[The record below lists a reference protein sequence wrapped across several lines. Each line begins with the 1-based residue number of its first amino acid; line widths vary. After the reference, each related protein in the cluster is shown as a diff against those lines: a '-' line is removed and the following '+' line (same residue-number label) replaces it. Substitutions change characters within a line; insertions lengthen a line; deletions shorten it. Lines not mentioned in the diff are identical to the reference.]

1 MYEKT
6 NMLNTADK
14 DLICEFVYMSM
25 GRVINK
31 TVTSWDRPV
40 PQGVS
45 VFTAHPESG
54 TFEYMFTK
62 DDKYPVVK
70 DEMDVVMSFLDSY
83 GNVKAGGLVFY
94 LNSCMLPVASK
105 HKQYSY

>member
-6 NMLNTADK
+6 NMLNVADK
-14 DLICEFVYMSM
+14 DLICEFVFASM
-25 GRVINK
+25 GRVLNRS
-31 TVTSWDRPV
+31 VTAWNRPV

-45 VFTAHPESG
+45 VYTAHPETG

-62 DDKYPVVK
+62 DEKYPVVK
-70 DEMDVVMSFLDSY
+70 DDAEEVMRCLRTY
-83 GNVKAGGLVFY
+83 GNIEAGGIVLY
-94 LNSCMLPVASK
+94 LNSCMLPIASK

>member
-6 NMLNTADK
+6 NMLNVADN
-14 DLICEFVYMSM
+14 DLICEFVFASM
-25 GRVINK
+25 GRVLNRN
-31 TVTSWDRPV
+31 VTAWDRPV

-45 VFTAHPESG
+45 VYTAHPESG

-62 DDKYPVVK
+62 DEKYPVVK
-70 DEMDVVMSFLDSY
+70 DDAEEVMRCLRAY
-83 GNVKAGGLVFY
+83 GNIEAGGIVLY
-94 LNSCMLPVASK
+94 LNSCMLPIASK

>member
-6 NMLNTADK
+6 NMLNVADK
-14 DLICEFVYMSM
+14 DLICEFVYASM
-25 GRVINK
+25 GRVLNK
-31 TVTSWDRPV
+31 SVIAWNRPV

-45 VFTAHPESG
+45 VYTAHPETG

-62 DDKYPVVK
+62 DEKYHVVK
-70 DEMDVVMSFLDSY
+70 DDVEEVMRCLNYY
-83 GNVKAGGLVFY
+83 GNIEAGGIVFY
-94 LNSCMLPVASK
+94 LNSCMLPIASK

>member
-1 MYEKT
+1 MYKKS
-6 NMLNTADK
+6 NMLNVADK
-14 DLICEFVYMSM
+14 DLICEFVFASM

-45 VFTAHPESG
+45 VFIAHPESG

-83 GNVKAGGLVFY
+83 GNVKAGGLVYY

-105 HKQYSY
+105 HRQYSY

>member
-1 MYEKT
+1 MYKKT
-6 NMLNTADK
+6 DLLNTADK

-25 GRVINK
+25 GRVLNK
-31 TVTSWDRPV
+31 TVTCWDKSV
-40 PQGVS
+40 PQGIS

-105 HKQYSY
+105 HRQYSY

>member
-6 NMLNTADK
+6 NMLNVADK
-14 DLICEFVYMSM
+14 DLICEFVFASM
-25 GRVINK
+25 GRVLNRSA
-31 TVTSWDRPV
+31 TAWNRPV

-45 VFTAHPESG
+45 VYTAHPETG

-62 DDKYPVVK
+62 DEKYPVVK
-70 DEMDVVMSFLDSY
+70 DDAEEVMRCLRTY
-83 GNVKAGGLVFY
+83 GNIEAGGIVLY
-94 LNSCMLPVASK
+94 LNSCMLPIASK

>member
-6 NMLNTADK
+6 NMLNVADK
-14 DLICEFVYMSM
+14 DLICEFVFASM
-25 GRVINK
+25 GRVLNK
-31 TVTSWDRPV
+31 NVTAWNRPV

-45 VFTAHPESG
+45 VYTAHPGSG

-62 DDKYPVVK
+62 DEKYPVVK
-70 DEMDVVMSFLDSY
+70 DDAEEVMRCLRAY
-83 GNVKAGGLVFY
+83 GNIEAGGIVLY
-94 LNSCMLPVASK
+94 LNSCMLPIASK

>member
-6 NMLNTADK
+6 NMLNIADK

-25 GRVINK
+25 GRVLNK
-31 TVTSWDRPV
+31 TVTRWDRPV

-45 VFTAHPESG
+45 VFTAHPVTG

-62 DDKYPVVK
+62 DDKFPVVR
-70 DEMDVVMSFLDSY
+70 DSNEEVMRCLDSY

-94 LNSCMLPVASK
+94 LNLCMLPIASK

>member
-6 NMLNTADK
+6 NMLNVADK
-14 DLICEFVYMSM
+14 DLICEFVFAST
-25 GRVINK
+25 GRVLNRS
-31 TVTSWDRPV
+31 VTAWNRPV

-45 VFTAHPESG
+45 VYTAHPETG

-62 DDKYPVVK
+62 DEKYPVVK
-70 DEMDVVMSFLDSY
+70 DDAEEVMRCLRAY
-83 GNVKAGGLVFY
+83 GNIEAGGIVLY
-94 LNSCMLPVASK
+94 LNSCMLPIASK

>member
-1 MYEKT
+1 MYKKS
-6 NMLNTADK
+6 NMLNVADK
-14 DLICEFVYMSM
+14 DLICEFVFASM
-25 GRVINK
+25 GRVMNK

-62 DDKYPVVK
+62 NDKYPVVR
-70 DEMDVVMSFLDSY
+70 DDAEEVMRCLNAY
-83 GNVKAGGLVFY
+83 GNAKAGGIVFY

-105 HKQYSY
+105 HRQYSY

>member
-6 NMLNTADK
+6 NMLNVADK
-14 DLICEFVYMSM
+14 DLICEFVFASM
-25 GRVINK
+25 GRVLNRS
-31 TVTSWDRPV
+31 VTAWNRPV

-45 VFTAHPESG
+45 VYTAHPESG

-62 DDKYPVVK
+62 DEKYPVVK
-70 DEMDVVMSFLDSY
+70 DDAEEVMRCLRAY
-83 GNVKAGGLVFY
+83 GNIEAGGIVLY
-94 LNSCMLPVASK
+94 LNSCMLPIASK

>member
-6 NMLNTADK
+6 NMLNVADK
-14 DLICEFVYMSM
+14 DLICEFVFASM
-25 GRVINK
+25 GRVLNRS
-31 TVTSWDRPV
+31 VTAWNRPV

-45 VFTAHPESG
+45 VYTAHPETG

-62 DDKYPVVK
+62 GEKYPVVK
-70 DEMDVVMSFLDSY
+70 DDAEEVMRCLRTY
-83 GNVKAGGLVFY
+83 GNIEAGGIVLY
-94 LNSCMLPVASK
+94 LNSCMLPIASK

>member
-1 MYEKT
+1 MYKKS
-6 NMLNTADK
+6 NMLNVADK
-14 DLICEFVYMSM
+14 DLICEFVFASM

-83 GNVKAGGLVFY
+83 GNVKAGGLVYY

-105 HKQYSY
+105 HRQYSY

>member
-6 NMLNTADK
+6 NMLNVADK
-14 DLICEFVYMSM
+14 DLICEFVFASM
-25 GRVINK
+25 GRVLNRS
-31 TVTSWDRPV
+31 VTAWNRPV

-45 VFTAHPESG
+45 VYTAHPETG

-62 DDKYPVVK
+62 DEKYPVVK
-70 DEMDVVMSFLDSY
+70 DDAEEVMRCLRTY
-83 GNVKAGGLVFY
+83 GDIEAGGIVLY
-94 LNSCMLPVASK
+94 LNSCMLPIASK

>member
-1 MYEKT
+1 MYKKS
-6 NMLNTADK
+6 NMLNVADK
-14 DLICEFVYMSM
+14 DLICEFVFASM

-45 VFTAHPESG
+45 VFTAHPGSG

-70 DEMDVVMSFLDSY
+70 DEMDVVMSFLDIY

-105 HKQYSY
+105 HRQYSY